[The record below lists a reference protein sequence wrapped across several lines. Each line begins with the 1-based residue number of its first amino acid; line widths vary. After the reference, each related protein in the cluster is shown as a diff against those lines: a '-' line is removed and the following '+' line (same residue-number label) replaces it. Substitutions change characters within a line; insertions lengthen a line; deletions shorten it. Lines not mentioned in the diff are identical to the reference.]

1 MKNSTTVW
9 VVVLGVLALPAGAS
23 AHQLDSATA
32 TLWRRVL
39 HLFTSPDHLAA
50 LVGLVIV
57 GVVLFWGMGEGR
69 RRRASAMERA
79 VQPEIRRV

>member
-1 MKNSTTVW
+1 MKNSTRVW

-32 TLWRRVL
+32 TLWQRVL

-50 LVGLVIV
+50 LLGLVVV
-57 GVVLFWGMGEGR
+57 GVVLFWRMGER
-69 RRRASAMERA
+69 RRRRCSAMER
-79 VQPEIRRV
+79 VVRPEIRRV